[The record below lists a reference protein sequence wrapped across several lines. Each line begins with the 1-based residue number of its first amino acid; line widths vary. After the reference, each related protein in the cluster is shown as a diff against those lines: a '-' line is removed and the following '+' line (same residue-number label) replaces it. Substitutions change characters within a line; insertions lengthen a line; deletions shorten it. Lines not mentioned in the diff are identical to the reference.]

1 MPERTRRGVELGDAA
16 HPSIVSALQPHV
28 DQPAGVVGHRGRL
41 GGVTTPT
48 CPTGRKLSPAEP
60 EDGPPAELVDGP
72 DGQVWVIRS
81 FDLTRQLLRQT
92 HATQQAGFGAE
103 QVNRMRDLRRP
114 ILYLEGDEHRDRR
127 RAAARFFAPAVIES
141 YRPMMEQLA
150 DELVA
155 RLRTDR
161 PTDLSRLSLR
171 MAVQVSGA
179 VIGLTNSSVS
189 GMSRRLG
196 AFFAGDPLSQ
206 SSGPAARLRQILA
219 GGRTGRF
226 YWLDVKPA
234 IRSRRRRPRADI
246 ISQLIEREFS
256 DLEILTECL
265 TYASAGM
272 ATTRE
277 LISAAAW
284 HLLEDPELLR
294 TYRAGDVAA
303 RRSLLEELLR
313 VEPVVGYLRR
323 RTTSPITLDGPDG
336 PLTIEAGALVDLRL
350 RMVNDDPAVLG
361 VDRAGV
367 CPGRALPSSVPAAVM
382 SFGDGHHRCPGG
394 PLAVME
400 SEIFLSRLF
409 ERDLVADAPPRVRWN
424 PVSQGYDLDRFPV
437 RLAS

>member
-1 MPERTRRGVELGDAA
+1 M
-16 HPSIVSALQPHV
+16 
-28 DQPAGVVGHRGRL
+28 
-41 GGVTTPT
+41 TTPT
-48 CPTGRKLSPAEP
+48 CPAGRKLSPAEP

-81 FDLTRQLLRQT
+81 FALTRQLLRQT
-92 HATQQAGFGAE
+92 DATRQAGFGAE
-103 QVNRMRDLRRP
+103 QVDRMGEMRRP
-114 ILYLEGDEHRDRR
+114 ILYLEGDQHRERR
-127 RAAARFFAPAVIES
+127 RAAARFFAPAVIEG

-155 RLRTDR
+155 GLRADR

-196 AFFAGDPLSQ
+196 AFFAGDPLSEGR
-206 SSGPAARLRQILA
+206 GPAARVRQLMA

-226 YWLDVKPA
+226 YYLDVKPA

-246 ISQLIEREFS
+246 ISQLIDKGFS

-277 LISAAAW
+277 LISAATW
-284 HLLEDPELLR
+284 HLLEDPALLA
-294 TYRAGDVAA
+294 TYRSGDVAT
-303 RRSLLEELLR
+303 RRALVEELLR

-323 RTTSPITLDGPDG
+323 RSTAEVTLDGPDG
-336 PLTIEAGALVDLRL
+336 PLTIPSGALIDLRL

-361 VDRAGV
+361 SDDAEV

-400 SEIFLSRLF
+400 TEIFLSRLF

-424 PVSQGYDLDRFPV
+424 PVSQGYDIDRFPV
-437 RLAS
+437 RLAA